1 MSPNIL
7 IFSSRLLP
15 ASETFIKSQSER
27 LVNFNSYYLGA
38 RRVNGIPLDAD
49 RTLVINDG
57 GLVGLAK
64 EWSFKKLGISP
75 QIYSAIR
82 TINPV
87 LMHAHFGVCG
97 ALALPIAQTLRLPLV
112 VTYHGFDACMTDDYA
127 RCDSLSTR
135 VYLRRRDALKQ
146 KVQQFIAV
154 SQFIKDRLVQQGFP
168 ESKILVHYIGVDV
181 DQFQPD
187 LSLPRRPVV
196 LFVGR
201 LTEKKGCEYLIRAM
215 AQVQTNYPDAKL
227 VVIGD
232 GTLRRDLEAQAQASL
247 KSYKFLGMQPPEIVR
262 EWMNKSLVLAAPS
275 VTTTT
280 GDSEGLPMVI
290 IEAQAMGLPVVGS
303 VHAGIPEAI
312 AHGKTGFLA
321 PERDWQ
327 ALAGQIQN
335 LLQDSDLWQ
344 QFSHTGQQRVQTD
357 FNLHRQ
363 GQALEAIYK
372 AVIDRASHIP
382 SSSVSCVS

>member
-1 MSPNIL
+1 MTPNIL
-7 IFSSRLLP
+7 IFSGRLLP
-15 ASETFIKSQSER
+15 ASETFIKAQSER

-38 RRVNGIPLDAD
+38 RRVSGISLDSD
-49 RTLVINDG
+49 RTLVINNG
-57 GLVGLAK
+57 GLIGLAK
-64 EWSFKKLGISP
+64 EWSFKRLGVSP

-97 ALALPIAQTLRLPLV
+97 ALALPVAQTLGLPLV

-127 RCDSLSTR
+127 RRDSLSTR
-135 VYLRRRDALKQ
+135 VYLRRRNRLKQ
-146 KVQQFIAV
+146 KAQQFIAV
-154 SQFIKDRLVQQGFP
+154 SQFIKERLVRQGFP
-168 ESKILVHYIGVDV
+168 AEKILVHYIGVDV
-181 DQFQPD
+181 DQFRPD
-187 LSLPRRPVV
+187 LFLPRDPVV

-215 AQVQTNYPDAKL
+215 AQVQATNAAAKL

-232 GTLRRDLEAQAQASL
+232 GTLRSKLEAQAQASL
-247 KSYKFLGMQPPEIVR
+247 KNYKFLGIQPPAVVR
-262 EWMNKSLVLAAPS
+262 EWMNKSSVLAAPS
-275 VTTTT
+275 MMTKT

-312 AHGKTGFLA
+312 AHGHTGFLA

-327 ALAGQIQN
+327 ALARHIDH
-335 LLQDSDLWQ
+335 LLQYPDLWRR
-344 QFSHTGQQRVQTD
+344 FSEAGRQRVQAT

-363 GQALEAIYK
+363 GQALEAIYQT
-372 AVIDRASHIP
+372 VLDRNSPTPLPSTPCAS
-382 SSSVSCVS
+382 